1 MPTLQEFA
9 IKWELSEDCGKCL
22 AVPDGWLPHVDKM
35 FRDLALV
42 RGWDP
47 KYVTTLKNKLG
58 SLRVYYGAIPHTA
71 GSDALHSVV
80 GIIVEAYV
88 QEAQHICEKCG
99 SQDGVS
105 TSADRRGWIRT
116 VCIEHKGWTL

>member
-1 MPTLQEFA
+1 MTTLEFA
-9 IKWELSEDCGKCL
+9 AKWGLSEDCGNYL

-47 KYVTTLKNKLG
+47 RYVTTLKSKLG
-58 SLRVYYGAIPHTA
+58 GLRVYYGAIPHTA
-71 GSDALHSVV
+71 ESEALHSVV

-88 QEAQHICEKCG
+88 QEAQHICEKCWTWG
-99 SQDGVS
+99 SPTMVGLKWWRSATRPFGCSVS
-105 TSADRRGWIRT
+105 GT
-116 VCIEHKGWTL
+116 